1 MVLGVDVGGTKIA
14 TGLVNERAEVSSAH
28 SIPTLAN
35 EGFNVS
41 IGQLWRAIEQSL
53 TAKVTAIGICAPGPL
68 NPKTG
73 VILNP
78 PNLPGWC
85 DIPLEKLARERF
97 GLPVRVEND
106 CNAAGLAEA
115 RFGAAKGCSS
125 VFYSAIGT
133 GIGSGIILDG
143 RIYHGKNGAAAEG
156 GHVSIDYRSE
166 TVCRCGSIGC
176 IEAIASGHV
185 LDRMGTYDLDE
196 IAVQLGA
203 WLGSVVSLL
212 DPDIVVIG
220 GGVAKIGEPLFE
232 RLRAIVPKRTINP
245 HATELPIVPAHFGS
259 DAGIVG
265 AAAVMMDL

>member
-106 CNAAGLAEA
+106 CNAAGRSRRCSIITLPARLASGATIPA
-115 RFGAAKGCSS
+115 R
-125 VFYSAIGT
+125 T
-133 GIGSGIILDG
+133 
-143 RIYHGKNGAAAEG
+143 
-156 GHVSIDYRSE
+156 
-166 TVCRCGSIGC
+166 SIGKALKRDSDPAT
-176 IEAIASGHV
+176 AIT
-185 LDRMGTYDLDE
+185 R
-196 IAVQLGA
+196 
-203 WLGSVVSLL
+203 
-212 DPDIVVIG
+212 
-220 GGVAKIGEPLFE
+220 
-232 RLRAIVPKRTINP
+232 
-245 HATELPIVPAHFGS
+245 
-259 DAGIVG
+259 
-265 AAAVMMDL
+265 